1 MAVVGDIAYG
11 SLFLVCAWVANL
23 SYHGCCSFSLEWR
36 TGNLLSL
43 AANQHSGFTVEMI
56 QGHPVL
62 LLVELSCS

>member
-1 MAVVGDIAYG
+1 MAVVGVIVHG

-23 SYHGCCSFSLEWR
+23 SYQGFWSFSLEGR

-43 AANQHSGFTVEMI
+43 DANQHSGFTVEMI